1 MMPVRFRV
9 VRVGLDVK
17 NVRRN
22 EINLPLFR
30 NTEDVVAK
38 CLPMYVFYSILARYF
53 NIFKSTV
60 K

>member
-1 MMPVRFRV
+1 V

-30 NTEDVVAK
+30 NTEDVIAK
-38 CLPMYVFYSILARYF
+38 CLPMYVFLNSILARYF